1 MPRPVFIVAV
11 AATLSLGQPVDA
23 GEKSR
28 HPDAPLPKSEA
39 GEGAQTVRI
48 PLADGTELTADL
60 YLPNS
65 AGPFPVLMEV
75 TPYGRRSQ
83 FAFAGEHAFWTSNGF
98 AFIIV
103 DARGAGESGGQLR
116 FMADARRDGPQIVE
130 WAARQP
136 WSNGKV
142 GMRGS
147 SYSGTYPLQT
157 AAGNPAGLACISPN
171 ANFQSGFNGPPFI
184 GGGFMQSWAI
194 GWTPLVVPSLS
205 GKTGPV
211 DYEKLLS
218 HRPLNT
224 ADEAAHGTKIDVY
237 RQVLSHQ
244 SADAFWADAHLD
256 VEDYRRINVPT
267 LTFTGWYDTTLPG
280 SISNYRALQGLAA
293 VPADHW
299 LVVGPWDH
307 GGASEGGYSRDDGQP
322 FTKIGTLDI
331 EPNGFK
337 PGQRM
342 ALEFFDWCLKGA
354 VKRPDWSNVQLF
366 VHGQNR
372 WLETDRLP
380 APGVSAKTL
389 YLGSTGPANA
399 PASRGLLVTAP
410 LHGGSDSYLHDPTNP
425 VRSDIG
431 FEGRRL
437 QLYGP
442 EDVSGQLNRS
452 EVLTYTSEPMTQ
464 AMTLMGNANLTVHV
478 KADAHDVDIVAL
490 LEDVAPD
497 GTALRLGSGWAGV
510 LRARYRNGPAQLELL
525 EPGAVTRMRVNLL
538 EIGHTLQAGHRLRL
552 SVFSS
557 AYPFISVNPGTGNDI
572 ATDTEHHQKVSVTIL
587 HGQAYPSTLV
597 FEVLEVPER

>member
-1 MPRPVFIVAV
+1 LTVAV
-11 AATLSLGQPVDA
+11 AAALSLGQPAIA
-23 GEKSR
+23 GEQSR
-28 HPDAPLPKSEA
+28 HPDAPLPESMA

-48 PLADGTELTADL
+48 PLTDGTELTADL
-60 YLPNS
+60 YLPDS

-75 TPYGRRSQ
+75 TPYGRRSP
-83 FAFAGEHAFWTSNGF
+83 FAFAGEHAFWTSKGY

-130 WAARQP
+130 WAAKQP
-136 WSNGKV
+136 WSVGKV

-147 SYSGTYPLQT
+147 SYSGSYPLQT
-157 AAGNPAGLACISPN
+157 AAGSPAGLACISPN

-184 GGGFMQSWAI
+184 GGAFMQSWAI

-224 ADEAAHGTKIDVY
+224 ADKAAHGTTIDVY
-237 RQVLSHQ
+237 RQFLSHQ
-244 SADAFWADAHLD
+244 SADAFWADAHLE

-293 VPADHW
+293 ARADHW

-322 FTKIGTLDI
+322 YTKIGTLDI

-354 VKRPDWSNVQLF
+354 AKRPEWSNVQMF
-366 VHGQNR
+366 VPGQNR
-372 WLETDRLP
+372 WLETDQLP
-380 APGVSAKTL
+380 ASGVSAKTL
-389 YLGSTGPANA
+389 YLGSTGAANA
-399 PASRGLLVTAP
+399 PESRGLLVTAP
-410 LHGGSDSYLHDPTNP
+410 LRAGSDSYLHDPSNP
-425 VRSDIG
+425 VRSDAA
-431 FEGRRL
+431 FEGRRF

-442 EDVSGQLNRS
+442 EDVSRQLNRS
-452 EVLTYTSEPMTQ
+452 DVLTYTSEPLSQ
-464 AMTLMGNANLTVHV
+464 AMTLMGNASLTVHV
-478 KADAHDVDIVAL
+478 KADAPDVDIVAL
-490 LEDVAPD
+490 LEDVALD
-497 GTALRLGSGWAGV
+497 GTAVRLGSGWAGV

-525 EPGAVTRMRVNLL
+525 EPGTVTRMRVNLL
-538 EIGHTLQAGHRLRL
+538 EIGHTLKAGHRLRL

-572 ATDTEHHQKVSVTIL
+572 ADDTAPPRKANVTIL
-587 HGQAYPSTLV
+587 HGMAYPSTLA
-597 FEVLEVPER
+597 FEVLEVPEG